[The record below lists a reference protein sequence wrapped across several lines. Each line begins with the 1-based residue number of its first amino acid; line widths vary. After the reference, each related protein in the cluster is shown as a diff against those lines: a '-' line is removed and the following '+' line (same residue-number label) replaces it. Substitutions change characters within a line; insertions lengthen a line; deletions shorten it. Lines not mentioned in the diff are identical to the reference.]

1 MIVLNGL
8 NDWNFNVE
16 AQKARGNLPGILQSR
31 TLVVELLK
39 LLLRNA
45 LRHKLR
51 STLTIVGVG
60 VAVMAFA
67 LLQTVVTAWYAGVEA
82 SAANRLIARH
92 AVSFVFTLPLAY
104 RDRIAQVPGV
114 NRVTFASWFSG
125 VYIDKNQFFARLAVD
140 SETFFEVYPEY
151 LLDPQQFEVFKR
163 ERNACI
169 IGPDLAERYNLKIG
183 DIMPVEGDIYPGQW
197 EFVVRGIYQPRDQ
210 ITDPSTMMFHY
221 KYLDERVRQ
230 EMPHRSGEIGWYI
243 VRIDDPDN
251 SAAISEEIDK
261 LFANSRAETKTETE
275 RAFQQSF
282 LSAASAVIT
291 AMNIMSF
298 VIIGIILL
306 VVGNT
311 MIMSA
316 RERTHEFAVLKAL
329 GFSGGQLFFLIAGE
343 SLILSILGSAL
354 GLALTIPAVEGFQT
368 ALPKGWFPVFFIKP
382 ETVLIGC
389 AAGLLVGLLAAIIP
403 LRRVL
408 TTRIVEGLRFAG

>member
-1 MIVLNGL
+1 M
-8 NDWNFNVE
+8 
-16 AQKARGNLPGILQSR
+16 
-31 TLVVELLK
+31 ELLK
-39 LLLRNA
+39 LLLRNT

-51 STLTIVGVG
+51 SLLTVVGVG

-82 SAANRLIARH
+82 SAANRLITRH
-92 AVSFVFTLPLAY
+92 AVSFVFSLPLAY

-114 NRVTFASWFSG
+114 NKVTYAAWFSG

-140 SETFFEVYPEY
+140 SDTFFDVYPEF
-151 LLDPQQFEVFKR
+151 LIPPEQFEAFRR

-169 IGPDLAERYNLKIG
+169 IGIDLARRYNLKLG
-183 DIMPVEGDIYPGQW
+183 DIMPLEGDVFPGQW
-197 EFVVRGIYQPRDQ
+197 EFVVRGIYEPRDQ
-210 ITDPSTMMFHY
+210 TTDPATMMFHY
-221 KYLDERVRQ
+221 QYLDERVRQ
-230 EMPHRSGEIGWYI
+230 EMPQRAGEIGWYI
-243 VRIDDPDN
+243 VRIADSDN
-251 SAAISEEIDK
+251 SAGISQEIDHM
-261 LFANSRAETKTETE
+261 FANSRAETKTETE

-311 MIMSA
+311 MVMSA

-329 GFSGGQLFFLIAGE
+329 GFSGGQIFFLLAGE
-343 SLILSILGSAL
+343 SMILSIVGSAL
-354 GLALTIPAVEGFQT
+354 GLLVTIPAVDGFQT
-368 ALPKGWFPVFFIKP
+368 ALPKGWFPVFYIKP
-382 ETVLIGC
+382 ETILIGC
-389 AAGLLVGLLAAIIP
+389 IAGLAVGLLASLVP

-408 TTRIVEGLRFAG
+408 TTRIVEGLRYVG